1 MQKNQNDIEIA
12 KKMIN
17 LHQSASSRNLEFDL
31 SFETV
36 KQLISNTHCFY
47 TEREFEE
54 NGKFAM
60 SVDRLD
66 PNRGYVEG
74 NVVACTVDIN
84 AKKANLTIL
93 EIKQLWEKLQHYFST
108 QGAAPVKSKT
118 VGKYSKYKKNAVKKN
133 HQKGP
138 GSVAPDASV
147 VPGV

>member
-1 MQKNQNDIEIA
+1 MQRNQNDIEIA
-12 KKMIN
+12 RKMIN

-36 KQLISNTHCFY
+36 KKLISHTHCFY
-47 TEREFEE
+47 TGQEFEE
-54 NGKFAM
+54 SGKFGM

-93 EIKQLWEKLQHYFST
+93 EIKQLWDKLQPYFSVQEIT
-108 QGAAPVKSKT
+108 PDKPKPVN
-118 VGKYSKYKKNAVKKN
+118 KYSKYKKNANIKN
-133 HQKGP
+133 RQKGP
-138 GSVAPDASV
+138 GAAPQSESV
-147 VPGV
+147 VHGV

>member
-1 MQKNQNDIEIA
+1 MQRNQNDIEIA
-12 KKMIN
+12 RKMIN

-36 KQLISNTHCFY
+36 KKLIANTHCFY
-47 TEREFEE
+47 TGQEFEE
-54 NGKFAM
+54 GGKFAM

-74 NVVACTVDIN
+74 NVVACTIDIN

-93 EIKQLWEKLQHYFST
+93 EIKQLCDKLEPYLSIQPVT
-108 QGAAPVKSKT
+108 PVKPKAI
-118 VGKYSKYKKNAVKKN
+118 GKYSKYKKNAAKKN

-138 GSVAPDASV
+138 DTTAQDSGQVQ
-147 VPGV
+147 GV

>member
-1 MQKNQNDIEIA
+1 MQRNQNDIEIA
-12 KKMIN
+12 RKMIN

-36 KQLISNTHCFY
+36 KNLISNTHCFY
-47 TEREFEE
+47 TNQEFEE

-66 PNRGYVEG
+66 SSKGYIEG

-84 AKKANLTIL
+84 AKKANLSVL
-93 EIKQLWEKLQHYFST
+93 EIKQLWDKLQPYLETQEST
-108 QGAAPVKSKT
+108 PVKPKPIH
-118 VGKYSKYKKNAVKKN
+118 KYSKYRKNGVKKN

-138 GSVAPDASV
+138 SKNVETSDMAQGI
-147 VPGV
+147 

>member
-12 KKMIN
+12 RKMIN

-36 KQLISNTHCFY
+36 KNLISNTHCFY
-47 TEREFEE
+47 TGQAFEE
-54 NGKFAM
+54 GGKFAM

-66 PNRGYVEG
+66 PNQGYIEG

-84 AKKANLTIL
+84 SKKANLTIL
-93 EIKQLWEKLQHYFST
+93 EIKQLWDKLEPYLSMQPEP
-108 QGAAPVKSKT
+108 QVKPKIHS
-118 VGKYSKYKKNAVKKN
+118 KYSKYKKNAVKKN

-138 GSVAPDASV
+138 DKNVENLDV
-147 VPGV
+147 VSGV